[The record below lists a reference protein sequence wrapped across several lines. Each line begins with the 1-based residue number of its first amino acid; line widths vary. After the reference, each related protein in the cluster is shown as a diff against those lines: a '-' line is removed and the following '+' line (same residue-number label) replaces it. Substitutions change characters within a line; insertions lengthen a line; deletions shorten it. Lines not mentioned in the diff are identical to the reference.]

1 MAEEKKKSSFLK
13 DFKEFISKGNVID
26 LAVAV
31 VIGAAFNKIVTS
43 FVNDIIM
50 PLIGLIVGG
59 KSVAD
64 WKWVIQAE
72 TLNADG
78 TVATAENAL
87 RYGTFIQNIIDFLI
101 VAFTIFVVL
110 RAFTK
115 LQNRRK
121 KAEKAAEEEQKDA

>member
-1 MAEEKKKSSFLK
+1 MGEEKKKSGFWK
-13 DFKEFISKGNVID
+13 DFKDFISKGNVID

-31 VIGAAFNKIVTS
+31 VIGAAFNKIVSS

-50 PLIGLIVGG
+50 PLISLIVGG

-72 TLNADG
+72 ELNPDG
-78 TVATAENAL
+78 TIKTAENAL

-101 VAFTIFVVL
+101 VAFTIFIVL

-115 LQNRRK
+115 LQKRRQK
-121 KAEKAAEEEQKDA
+121 KEAAAEEEKKDA